1 MGVTD
6 RIWGALVSI
15 IKLEDKVT
23 QQTAAM
29 KSQQAKIENLTERV
43 IRLETMLEIALSVRA
58 AALPAPFPAA
68 ALGKPKQ
75 HRE

>member
-6 RIWGALVSI
+6 RIWGALVAV

-43 IRLETMLEIALSVRA
+43 IRLETMLEIALSVRGA
-58 AALPAPFPAA
+58 TLPSPPPPALTK
-68 ALGKPKQ
+68 LKP
-75 HRE
+75 HRDQ